1 MISYKNLVLASEPIL
16 TKGPSTQSFES
27 YENFQKDFEKDFQMT
42 SPSTQSYKENEH
54 INDMFWNVIEYSIH
68 DANKDIQ
75 EYSFNKGFLNEMK
88 ASDLLNIFK
97 KNSIITDMPQD
108 DEDDENMTTDDDYLI
123 AT

>member
-27 YENFQKDFEKDFQMT
+27 YEDFQKDFQMT
-42 SPSTQSYKENEH
+42 STFTQSNKENEH
-54 INDMFWNVIEYSIH
+54 INDMFWNVIESSIY